1 MPLTVAEQNR
11 YSRHL
16 LLPEIG
22 PAGQEKLRDARVLVV
37 GAGGLGCPVL
47 QYLAAAGVG
56 TLGVVDGDT
65 VAESNLHRQ
74 ILFGPADVGQSKAMV
89 ATARLQAQ
97 NPLISVNPHP
107 TFLTRDNALALLA
120 EYDLVV
126 DGSDNFATRY
136 LVNDAC
142 VLLGKPLV
150 FGSIYRFEGQVS
162 VFNVGDGPTYRCL
175 YPDPSDLP
183 ACAEAGVLG
192 VLPGIVGCLMANEG
206 IKLLTGAGNPLIGRL
221 LLFDALTML
230 FQTIRFASDPA
241 NKQITELP
249 SGMPVCDPIPA
260 ITYADYLTWK
270 GQDDGV
276 ILIDVRQPDETARP
290 SLGGQLIPLT
300 ELLSHPEQIPTDRPV
315 VIHCQSGGRSRRAVA
330 FLQERGY
337 TQVWNLTGGIN
348 SIDLSGVGSGAPAR
362 PGLTRFRAKLI
373 ADASVSGRGPDTTDS
388 TY

>member
-1 MPLTVAEQNR
+1 MPLTEAEQSR

-22 PAGQEKLRDARVLVV
+22 TAGQEKLRDARVLVV
-37 GAGGLGCPVL
+37 GAGGLGCPAL

-89 ATARLQAQ
+89 AAARLQAQ
-97 NPLISVNPHP
+97 NPLIAVKPHL
-107 TFLTRDNALALLA
+107 TFLTRDNALSLLA
-120 EYDLVV
+120 DYDLIV

-142 VLLGKPLV
+142 VLLNKPLV

-183 ACAEAGVLG
+183 SCAEAGVLG
-192 VLPGIVGCLMANEG
+192 VLPGIVGCLMANEV
-206 IKLLTGAGNPLIGRL
+206 IKLLTGVGNPLIGRL
-221 LLFDALTML
+221 LLFDALTMQ
-230 FQTIRFASDPA
+230 FQTVRFATDPA
-241 NKQITELP
+241 NKQITDLP
-249 SGMPVCDPIPA
+249 AGLAVCDPVPA
-260 ITYADYLTWK
+260 IAYADYLDWK
-270 GQDDGV
+270 KRDDTV
-276 ILIDVRQPDETARP
+276 LLIDVRQPDEAARQT
-290 SLGGQLIPLT
+290 LGGQLIPLA
-300 ELLSHPEQIPTDRPV
+300 ELLAHPEQVPTDRPV
-315 VIHCQSGGRSRRAVA
+315 VIHCQSGGRSSQAVA

-348 SIDLSGVGSGAPAR
+348 SVDPRGVRVA
-362 PGLTRFRAKLI
+362 T
-373 ADASVSGRGPDTTDS
+373 
-388 TY
+388 